1 MPSSVDTVSIRH
13 VTSNF
18 FFWQGLRWVGPGLSL
33 ILVAAGL
40 NASLPHE
47 WKRPLLAF
55 ALLLGVAGTVVAG
68 KYYRRSFG
76 TARVDPA
83 MHEERTL
90 WKWAVV
96 YPLMLVAMSADIV
109 LRPPIIVSG
118 IVFAAGIEMYRR
130 STGGGRRH
138 YIVASALFAMYTP
151 IKRLS
156 RVNAT
161 LPSTKERMSAAGKS
175 YEPVTYAGAGHAFM
189 RMGESPDAEPANRRA
204 HDDAWE
210 RWLKLLRSL

>member
-55 ALLLGVAGTVVAG
+55 ALLLGVAGTLVAG
-68 KYYRRSFG
+68 RYYRRSFG

-83 MHEERTL
+83 MHEQRTL

-96 YPLMLVAMSADIV
+96 YPLMLVALSADIV
-109 LRPPIIVSG
+109 LRPPVFVSG

-138 YIVASALFAMYTP
+138 YIVASALFAMYTFAP
-151 IKRLS
+151 LTGIVAPGRDAL
-156 RVNAT
+156 T
-161 LPSTKERMSAAGKS
+161 WFAALLGFV
-175 YEPVTYAGAGHAFM
+175 YVAGGVMDHLALRRFLAQAGATSHEATI
-189 RMGESPDAEPANRRA
+189 
-204 HDDAWE
+204 
-210 RWLKLLRSL
+210 